1 MPRGLQLT
9 ATVIVGR
16 EVESARHLWAQ
27 MRPEER
33 EIVARLAAEF
43 VLLREAT
50 SDQRLVIAPAAELEL
65 AGVPFAAPG
74 PAAAM

>member
-9 ATVIVGR
+9 ATVVVGH

-43 VLLREAT
+43 VLLREGT
-50 SDQRLVIAPAAELEL
+50 SDSRLVIAPASELES
-65 AGVPFAAPG
+65 AGLPFAA
-74 PAAAM
+74 AAAAK

>member
-9 ATVIVGR
+9 ATVVVGR

-33 EIVARLAAEF
+33 EIVARVAAEI
-43 VLLREAT
+43 VLLREGT
-50 SDQRLVIAPAAELEL
+50 SDSRLVLAPAAELER
-65 AGVPFAAPG
+65 AGLPVAGPG
-74 PAAAM
+74 PAAAT